1 MEELLMARS
10 MNVVCLSG
18 YLAADPKAH
27 VFDNGDK
34 VATLRLAVNTSKK
47 VDGEFVDE
55 ALFLDC
61 QVNGARVDS
70 VVEYLAKGSFVLVDG
85 SLGSP
90 RSWQGDDG
98 QTRFTMVIKR
108 ANVTF
113 GPKGGEGGGSS
124 SQSRSAAAPAP
135 ASTGGNMFEDS
146 DIPFAH
152 PEWRSRRG
160 DRCPQI

>member
-1 MEELLMARS
+1 

-18 YLAADPKAH
+18 YLAADPKVH
-27 VFDNGDK
+27 VFDSGDK
-34 VATLRLAVNTSKK
+34 VATLRLAVNNSKK
-47 VDGEFVDE
+47 EGDAWVDDP
-55 ALFLDC
+55 LFLDI

-70 VVEYLAKGSFVLVDG
+70 VAEYLAKGSFVLIDG
-85 SLGSP
+85 ALGAP

-113 GPKGGEGGGSS
+113 GPRTDTGNGGGGA
-124 SQSRSAAAPAP
+124 QSRPAAAPTA
-135 ASTGGNMFEDS
+135 AAAGGNMFSDE

-160 DRCPQI
+160 DRCPLI

>member
-1 MEELLMARS
+1 MARS

-18 YLAADPKAH
+18 YLAADPKVH
-27 VFDNGDK
+27 TFDNGDQ

-47 VDGEFVDE
+47 VDGQFVDE
-55 ALFLDC
+55 PIFLDC

-70 VVEYLAKGSFVLVDG
+70 VAEYLAKGSFVLIDG
-85 SLGSP
+85 SLGAP

-113 GPKGGEGGGSS
+113 GPKSESNGGG
-124 SQSRSAAAPAP
+124 QAKASAGGTSA
-135 ASTGGNMFEDS
+135 GNMFDDS
-146 DIPFAH
+146 DVPF
-152 PEWRSRRG
+152 
-160 DRCPQI
+160 